1 MIKLDIRDMMSREI
15 GLWAQSAGNQMP
27 FATAKALT
35 MSAKAGKE
43 EIERRMPQL
52 IDRPTTYT
60 LDGLRLQ
67 RATKARLVSKV
78 EFRPGSRDWLS
89 PIVFGKPRKLKAF
102 ERSLQGTGLVPGGYY
117 AMPGSAAKLDAH
129 GNMSMSQIR
138 SIVASVRTWQG
149 PQQGQGKRRRSPRK
163 GVSYFVGQPG
173 GGKLPLGVWQKTT
186 FAMGSA
192 IKPVLIFVSKRPG
205 YRKQLD
211 VQGIAQQIVRQRF
224 PRELTAAMLHA
235 LETRRR

>member
-1 MIKLDIRDMMSREI
+1 MIKLDIKDMMSREI

-52 IDRPTTYT
+52 IDRPTSFT
-60 LDGLRLQ
+60 LCGLQLDS
-67 RATKARLVSKV
+67 ATKARLVAKV
-78 EFRPGSRDWLS
+78 EFRPDSRDWLS

-117 AMPGSAAKLDAH
+117 AMPGSAVQLDAH
-129 GNMSMSQIR
+129 GNMSTGQIR
-138 SIVASVRTWQG
+138 SIVASVRKSQG
-149 PQQGQGKRRRSPRK
+149 PQSQGKRRRSPRK